1 MVRLSAK
8 FFLLKFWSWLW
19 NTHSACLGRQLRHVS
34 VCFIGDEGS
43 IVTSS
48 KFGKT
53 VTLDQ
58 FIVNLRFAEK
68 GHVSDI
74 LHMGSIKK
82 FYPWN
87 ILQIDTVWR

>member
-1 MVRLSAK
+1 MFVEFRRCAALRFAPESTAWFGCLLN

-19 NTHSACLGRQLRHVS
+19 NTHSECLGRQLRHVS

-58 FIVNLRFAEK
+58 FIVNVRF
-68 GHVSDI
+68 V
-74 LHMGSIKK
+74 
-82 FYPWN
+82 
-87 ILQIDTVWR
+87 

>member
-1 MVRLSAK
+1 M
-8 FFLLKFWSWLW
+8 WD
-19 NTHSACLGRQLRHVS
+19 THSECLGRQLRHVS

-68 GHVSDI
+68 EHVRDI
-74 LHMGSIKK
+74 LHRHSKK
-82 FYPWN
+82 IIFC
-87 ILQIDTVWR
+87 LSL

>member
-1 MVRLSAK
+1 M
-8 FFLLKFWSWLW
+8 WD
-19 NTHSACLGRQLRHVS
+19 THSECLGRQLRDVS
-34 VCFIGDEGS
+34 VCFIGAEGS

-68 GHVSDI
+68 EYVRDI
-74 LHMGSIKK
+74 LLKLMKSISIK
-82 FYPWN
+82 YTLN
-87 ILQIDTVWR
+87 RCCLATMTISC